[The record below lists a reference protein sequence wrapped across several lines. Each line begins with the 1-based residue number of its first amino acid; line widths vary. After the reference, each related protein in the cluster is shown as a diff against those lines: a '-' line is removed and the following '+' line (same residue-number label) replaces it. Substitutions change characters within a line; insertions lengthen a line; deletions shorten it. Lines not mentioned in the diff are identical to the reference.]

1 MGGLHAR
8 ARLEE
13 FMSPMLLAAA
23 LLALALLG
31 YLVFALLKPE
41 KFQ

>member
-1 MGGLHAR
+1 MTPTLF
-8 ARLEE
+8 L
-13 FMSPMLLAAA
+13 AA
-23 LLALALLG
+23 LLALGLLA